1 MNQSYVELP
10 SSTILEIAAVVEEV
24 ILTGRERIKSK
35 FIADERSS
43 WWFRVQSRFLAR
55 FFKPPTDEAIWSSKD
70 WLFGPHWAV
79 NSYGFSELNLIEKL
93 RTAAAHTRVIHLTIH
108 DLNLLV
114 RWLPDAERE
123 RFNPYRQKS

>member
-43 WWFRVQSRFLAR
+43 WWFRVQAR
-55 FFKPPTDEAIWSSKD
+55 FFKPPTDEAIWSSKS

-79 NSYGFSELNLIEKL
+79 NSYGCSERAGSGRAPLHGGVSF
-93 RTAAAHTRVIHLTIH
+93 RT
-108 DLNLLV
+108 
-114 RWLPDAERE
+114 
-123 RFNPYRQKS
+123 S